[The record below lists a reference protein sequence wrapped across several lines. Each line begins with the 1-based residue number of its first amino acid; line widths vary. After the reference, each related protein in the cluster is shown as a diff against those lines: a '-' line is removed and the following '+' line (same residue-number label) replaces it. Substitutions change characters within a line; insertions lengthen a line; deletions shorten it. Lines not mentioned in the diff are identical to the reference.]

1 MSGNDDEILT
11 SRSTSYM
18 CGVIDYGHLI
28 DWPNSGDIFSG
39 SWIGLRIASCELVV
53 VYNHDEHRCH

>member
-28 DWPNSGDIFSG
+28 DWPNSGDIFF
-39 SWIGLRIASCELVV
+39 WQLDRLENCLM
-53 VYNHDEHRCH
+53 